1 MTLIETLTTYN
12 VRHYMLLMFR
22 LTTYNVRHYELD
34 EDQII
39 KDFGSIE
46 EFEQYEDQM
55 SYLKENDFVD
65 EQNVESSI
73 TEEEYYVGHKMI
85 NGKGGVYDKED

>member
-1 MTLIETLTTYN
+1 MTLIET
-12 VRHYMLLMFR
+12 

-46 EFEQYEDQM
+46 EFEQYEDQL
-55 SYLKENDFVD
+55 SYLKEKTFVN
-65 EQNVESSI
+65 EQNVESTI
-73 TEEEYYVGHKMI
+73 TDEEYFVGHKMI
-85 NGKGGVYDKED
+85 NGKGRIIEKEN